1 MKALAILHTALN
13 TSLGLD
19 CQTSAASARAGLV
32 RSQEADNYPIGKP
45 AMDEVESAIIHPL
58 PFITSAFQD
67 QARLGVI
74 LKKTL
79 SDVCEQINKDGI
91 TIPIDLYFS
100 LPHPHRTNQGIA
112 LQTDEPSAQESELD
126 DLLNSEDPDET
137 LYNSTISQSI
147 KALPWPVE
155 PKIKTLFFSGST
167 GVAECVQELIVS
179 NQNTDEN
186 TSVKH
191 QPSLAIIVAVDS
203 LVSIKELKWLHGCS
217 RLKNSDNPVGV
228 QPGEAGAAFTL
239 CTSKVAAQLGL
250 KPQAHIQQCILE
262 NNITSQLKAQI
273 SDGKVLANILDRLLP
288 ATDKDNIFPAWVISD
303 HNGEELRAAEWGG
316 ALHFLTKYKPN
327 VVVEDTWM
335 PAISF
340 GYTDAAYGA
349 MAISLIC
356 EAFNRNYAPS
366 SQVYVMASADSF
378 LRSGITVTLDNVGQK
393 NV

>member
-91 TIPIDLYFS
+91 TIPIELYFS
-100 LPHPHRTNQGIA
+100 LPHPHRTNQGLA

-126 DLLNSEDPDET
+126 DLLNTEDPDET
-137 LYNSTISQSI
+137 LYNSTIYQSI
-147 KALPWPVE
+147 KNLPWPVE
-155 PKIKTLFFSGST
+155 PEIKKLFFSGST
-167 GVAECVQELIVS
+167 GVSECIQAVIASTQNPEDNTRVKNQTYLTIV
-179 NQNTDEN
+179 
-186 TSVKH
+186 
-191 QPSLAIIVAVDS
+191 VAVDS

-228 QPGEAGAAFTL
+228 QPGEAGAAFTV
-239 CTSKVAAQLGL
+239 CTSKVAIQLGL
-250 KPQAHIQQCILE
+250 KPQAHIQTCIID
-262 NNITSQLKAQI
+262 NNSTSQLKAQN

-288 ATDKDNIFPAWVISD
+288 VTDKDNILQAWVMSD
-303 HNGEELRAAEWGG
+303 HNGEESRAAEWGG
-316 ALHFLTKYKPN
+316 ALHFLTKYKPH
-327 VVVEDTWM
+327 VVVGDTWM

-340 GYTDAAYGA
+340 GHTDAAYGA
-349 MAISLIC
+349 IAISLIC
-356 EAFNRNYAPS
+356 EAFNRDYAPS

-378 LRSGITVTLDNVGQK
+378 LRSGITVTLANVGQN